1 MKRGQ
6 KEFVEKIAKLDNESL
21 YKKLKRNVMVHFT
34 NDEDEPQDWFD
45 RQLIEEFE
53 QRLKGIGFFNGK
65 NV

>member
-6 KEFVEKIAKLDNESL
+6 KEFVEKIAKLDNKL
-21 YKKLKRNVMVHFT
+21 YEKLKRNVMVHFT
-34 NDEDEPQDWFD
+34 RDDDEPQDWFD

-53 QRLKGIGFFNGK
+53 NRLKGIGFFNGK